1 MTGSADS
8 SVCKMWTDSNMFFQ
22 QGVFSAERIGD
33 LRIRQVMSL
42 AEQCAGPLMR
52 GWEGVEAAL
61 RGGERGVLELVSHA
75 LPAGTTAGAVLQRMQ
90 ACPAEPNLAGHRR
103 S

>member
-1 MTGSADS
+1 MIALDLLIALGITY
-8 SVCKMWTDSNMFFQ
+8 SNMLFQ

-52 GWEGVEAAL
+52 GWEVVEAAL
-61 RGGERGVLELVSHA
+61 RGGERAVLEVVSHA
-75 LPAGTTAGAVLQRMQ
+75 LPAGTTAEELLQRMQ
-90 ACPAEPNLAGHRR
+90 ACRTEPHKKRR
-103 S
+103 